1 MLDRVSILFRS
12 AALAAAL
19 SLGAC
24 QAAEDEAEL
33 ASLDNQIAGNEADP
47 ALTSALEDQIMV
59 DPNLAQQS
67 NRNAIRPPETPTQ
80 AQYPLPQQGVRDGT
94 ALKAGQPP
102 VSAATAGVRNTYD
115 ASGAPARPAGAVRAS
130 AASQSSGAGVAATGC
145 GAELQYS
152 PEWASRLPAAF
163 PLYPGARVTESAG
176 IDRADCRMRVITFAT
191 NAPAQ
196 HMLDW
201 YHTKAVRA
209 GYTSEHQLR
218 DADHILAGVNGRDG
232 GAFYLVVTPLP
243 GNRSSVALIANK
255 GG

>member
-1 MLDRVSILFRS
+1 MLDRISMLLRS
-12 AALAAAL
+12 AVLAAAL
-19 SLGAC
+19 TLGAC
-24 QAAEDEAEL
+24 EGAEDEAEL
-33 ASLDNQIAGNEADP
+33 ASLDNQITGNEADP

-80 AQYPLPQQGVRDGT
+80 AQYPLPQQGAQDGS

-102 VSAATAGVRNTYD
+102 VAVASAGARNTYD
-115 ASGAPARPAGAVRAS
+115 
-130 AASQSSGAGVAATGC
+130 SSGPATQAARAMPVSHARGGGDFGATGC
-145 GAELQYS
+145 GADLQYG
-152 PEWASRLPAAF
+152 PGWAGRLPAAF
-163 PLYPGARVTESAG
+163 PLYPGARVTEAAG
-176 IDRADCRMRVITFAT
+176 IDRADCRMRVVTFAT
-191 NAPAQ
+191 DRPAQ

-232 GAFYLVVTPLP
+232 GAFYLVVTPLA